1 MLERA
6 GYYRSLSPSPIPA
19 SVHPQSL
26 PTPCATYSIFEGLLL
41 HWDQKRGEPSH
52 SFLAVL
58 DCGNDEGDEAD
69 ESTRHRN
76 AAGAPGMVLSILHIL
91 THLTLTTTPRR

>member
-26 PTPCATYSIFEGLLL
+26 STPCATYSIFEGLLL
-41 HWDQKRGEPSH
+41 PWDLKRGEPSH

-69 ESTRHRN
+69 ESIRHRN

-91 THLTLTTTPRR
+91 THLTLTTTPGR